1 VFTYLMVGSDEDRGR
16 SRRSGVNDRG
26 LSDTCWVLGGRT
38 IERSDDIMCCLHR
51 ARGYEERRF
60 LG

>member
-1 VFTYLMVGSDEDRGR
+1 MVNSDEDRGR
-16 SRRSGVNDRG
+16 SRRPGVNDRG

-38 IERSDDIMCCLHR
+38 IERSDDIMCYLHR
-51 ARGYEERRF
+51 ARGYEERGF